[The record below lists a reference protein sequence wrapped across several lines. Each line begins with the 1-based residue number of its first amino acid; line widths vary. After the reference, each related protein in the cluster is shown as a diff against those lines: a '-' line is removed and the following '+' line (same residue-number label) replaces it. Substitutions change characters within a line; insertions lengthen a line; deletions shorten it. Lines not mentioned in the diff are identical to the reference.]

1 MLFEDRVLG
10 RGLPRPCPQS
20 AKTKGLIYMANP
32 PQGGPQAPD
41 PDGTRR
47 GVEEMDAKLRA
58 ARIANPKPSQNEPPS
73 NVMSHRQ
80 TGVAYRVLVDM
91 IAGLLVGGFL
101 GYWLDRWLGWTPW
114 ALVAGLILGFA
125 AGANNAWRAIRV
137 YSDAA
142 AKGDDEGR
150 RLP

>member
-1 MLFEDRVLG
+1 MPNR
-10 RGLPRPCPQS
+10 
-20 AKTKGLIYMANP
+20 

-58 ARIANPKPSQNEPPS
+58 ARAANPKSSQNEPPS

-101 GYWLDRWLGWTPW
+101 GYWLDRWLGWAPW
-114 ALVAGLILGFA
+114 SLVTGLVLGFV
-125 AGANNAWRAIRV
+125 AGANNAWRAIRA
-137 YSDAA
+137 YSRDAA
-142 AKGDDEGR
+142 KAGGSDEER

>member
-1 MLFEDRVLG
+1 
-10 RGLPRPCPQS
+10 
-20 AKTKGLIYMANP
+20 MANP

-58 ARIANPKPSQNEPPS
+58 ARVANPKPSQNETPS

-101 GYWLDRWLGWTPW
+101 GYWLDRWLGWAPW
-114 ALVAGLILGFA
+114 SLVTGLVLGFA
-125 AGANNAWRAIRV
+125 AGVNNAWRAIRD
-137 YSDAA
+137 YSRDAN
-142 AKGDDEGR
+142 KVGGSDEER